1 MHKVWEKRG
10 GVKIEIMDFIRGVKI
25 RILWLNIHPWY
36 SMVLFG
42 TICYSMVLYGTAWY
56 CMVLYGTVCYCVLGA
71 VFIEVPVPANI
82 YSFSQFVSQ
91 SIGHLVSQVGWTLH
105 LSGCRVSLSDLS
117 LSGNSLRSVSYVKW
131 ID

>member
-1 MHKVWEKRG
+1 
-10 GVKIEIMDFIRGVKI
+10 
-25 RILWLNIHPWY
+25 
-36 SMVLFG
+36 
-42 TICYSMVLYGTAWY
+42 
-56 CMVLYGTVCYCVLGA
+56 MVLYGTVCYFVLGA

-117 LSGNSLRSVSYVKW
+117 LSGNSLRSVSYVEW
-131 ID
+131 IKTIKLIGLVIYSFR

>member
-10 GVKIEIMDFIRGVKI
+10 GVKIEITNFIRGVKI

-36 SMVLFG
+36 SMVFFG

-82 YSFSQFVSQ
+82 YSFS
-91 SIGHLVSQVGWTLH
+91 
-105 LSGCRVSLSDLS
+105 
-117 LSGNSLRSVSYVKW
+117 
-131 ID
+131 